1 MTTTERFTNGIS
13 GKKKTIINDKSGA
26 FSKENAPL
34 FFGSKDANYAKSCRF
49 CDDNVIYLK

>member
-1 MTTTERFTNGIS
+1 MTTTERFMNGIS

-34 FFGSKDANYAKSCRF
+34 FSAQKMQIMPNPVDFAM
-49 CDDNVIYLK
+49 IM